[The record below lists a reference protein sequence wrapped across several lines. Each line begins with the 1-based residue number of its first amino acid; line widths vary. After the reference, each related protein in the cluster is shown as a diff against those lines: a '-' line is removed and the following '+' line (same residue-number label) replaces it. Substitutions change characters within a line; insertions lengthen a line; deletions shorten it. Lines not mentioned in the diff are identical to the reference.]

1 MSSART
7 GRRPQPL
14 RSRLTPLALTAVGLM
29 SGLLSSQALA
39 VDSVTLRVGH
49 ALNEDHVVARSYRHM
64 ADELEQLSDGSMHL
78 RIFPNGQMGSTQ
90 DMLGQMQNGAL
101 DLVHASASNLESFD
115 DIYSV
120 FNLPYLFPSQA
131 DFKKVVFG
139 PIGEEIMQ
147 STREK
152 GFFAI
157 GAYVAGYRSF
167 YASKPI
173 RTPADLE
180 GMKIRVQSSPT
191 TIRMIKLMGG
201 SPTPIA
207 FSEVYSALQQ
217 GVVDGAENNVPSY
230 VQTRHAEL
238 ARYFSEDQHTSVPD
252 FLTIATSTWN
262 RLSDEQQQILQKAV
276 ADSEA
281 YQQKLWDKVN
291 QQARE
296 QAKEMGAQFIE
307 VDKDAFRK
315 AVQPLYEEY
324 RQQSG
329 HAELLE
335 RIRDAEQDDD
345 QPQG

>member
-1 MSSART
+1 MSYAET
-7 GRRPQPL
+7 YQRRQPL
-14 RSRLTPLALTAVGLM
+14 RSRLMPLALTAVGLTA
-29 SGLLSSQALA
+29 GLVSSQAMA
-39 VDSVTLRVGH
+39 VDSATLRLGH
-49 ALNEDHVVARSYRHM
+49 ALHEDHVVARAYRHL
-64 ADELEQLSDGSMHL
+64 ADELEQRSDGSMQL

-90 DMLGQMQNGAL
+90 DMMGQMQNGAL

-115 DIYSV
+115 DVYSV
-120 FNLPYLFPSQA
+120 FNLPYLFESQA
-131 DFKKVVFG
+131 DFNEVVFG

-147 STREK
+147 ATRDK

-180 GMKIRVQSSPT
+180 DMKIRVQSSPT
-191 TIRMIKLMGG
+191 TIRMIELMGG
-201 SPTPIA
+201 SPTPVA

-238 ARYFSEDQHTSVPD
+238 AQYFSEDQHTSVPD
-252 FLTIATSTWN
+252 FLTVSTATWN
-262 RLSDEQQQILQKAV
+262 RLDDEQQEILQKAV
-276 ADSEA
+276 EDSEA
-281 YQQKLWDKVN
+281 YQKDLWDEVDQQSR
-291 QQARE
+291 QQAE
-296 QAKEMGAQFIE
+296 EMGAEFVE
-307 VDKDAFRK
+307 VDKAAFQE

-324 RQQSG
+324 RENTG

-335 RIRDAEQDDD
+335 RIRDTEQEAD
-345 QPQG
+345 QPQE